1 MRALHPEARE
11 GWIDVAIDDPLRIE
25 DFLGRTNVPTDQA
38 RMLMLN
44 HRRAD
49 LDTVVQP
56 GDRLAVFP
64 PALAFNM
71 YVALSF
77 AHKKSGQDGANP
89 LPEAVTNG
97 DQNPGE

>member
-1 MRALHPEARE
+1 MSHVNVLLGGSLRQLHPEARD
-11 GWIDVAIDDPLRIE
+11 GWIEIAIDGPLTIE
-25 DFLGRTNVPTDQA
+25 DFLERTNVAADQA

-44 HRRAD
+44 HRKAD
-49 LDTVVQP
+49 LDTVVEP

-77 AHKKSGQDGANP
+77 ARDGKK
-89 LPEAVTNG
+89 
-97 DQNPGE
+97 

>member
-1 MRALHPEARE
+1 MPLVNVLLGGSLRQLHPEARD
-11 GWIDVAIDDPLRIE
+11 GWIEVSIDGPLRIE

-44 HRRAD
+44 HRKAD
-49 LDTVVQP
+49 LDTLVQP

-71 YVALSF
+71 YVAMSF
-77 AHKKSGQDGANP
+77 THGGKKEEEPNAA
-89 LPEAVTNG
+89 E
-97 DQNPGE
+97 